1 MQTHILVL
9 TIGFLLDLCLGDP
22 WHWPHIVKFFG
33 NRITGAENFLRRKMP
48 ATPQGQ
54 RLGGTLVVLWILCLA
69 FCLPGFILWCCY
81 QLHWLLGLVA
91 ESVLCYQ
98 LLAMKGLKQESMKVY
113 RQLQQKNLIGARQ
126 AVSMIV
132 GRDTQR
138 LDETGVTKA
147 AVETVAENASDGVI
161 APMFYILLGGG
172 MLGAVYKAI
181 NTMDSMLGYK
191 NERYLY
197 WGRTAAKLDDI
208 VNYLPAR
215 LTGFLLVAA
224 AFILRLDYKNSW
236 RIFCRDRY
244 QHASPNS
251 AHGEAACA
259 GALHVQLAGDAW
271 YFGQLYHKPTIGDA
285 DRPISPDDI
294 VHANH
299 LLYGCGFF
307 MLSLC
312 WIVAAIVTGM
322 K

>member
-1 MQTHILVL
+1 MRYHVIAL
-9 TIGFLLDLCLGDP
+9 TIGFLLDLKLGDP

-33 NRITGAENFLRRKMP
+33 NRIAGGERVLRKLLPHSRQGELWGGAL
-48 ATPQGQ
+48 
-54 RLGGTLVVLWILCLA
+54 LVLWILLLA
-69 FCLPGFILWCCY
+69 AVLPGAALWCCY
-81 QLHWLLGLVA
+81 HVHWLIGLLA
-91 ESVLCYQ
+91 ESLLCYQ

-113 RQLQQKNLIGARQ
+113 QQLKQHNLSGARQ

-132 GRDTQR
+132 GRDTQS

-161 APMFYILLGGG
+161 APMLYILLGGG
-172 MLGAVYKAI
+172 VLGAVYKAI

-197 WGRTAAKLDDI
+197 WGRAAAKLDDV

-215 LTGFLLVAA
+215 LTGLLLVAA
-224 AFILRLDYKNSW
+224 ASLQGLDGKNSW

-244 QHASPNS
+244 NHASPNA

-271 YFGQLYHKPTIGDA
+271 YFGQLYKKPLIGDA
-285 DRPISPDDI
+285 DRPIEPEDI
-294 VHANH
+294 QRANQ
-299 LLYGCGFF
+299 LLYGAGWL
-307 MLSLC
+307 MLAAC
-312 WIVAAIVTGM
+312 WLAAGIFLWRR
-322 K
+322 

>member
-1 MQTHILVL
+1 MRYHVIAL
-9 TIGFLLDLCLGDP
+9 TIGFLLDLKLGDP

-33 NRITGAENFLRRKMP
+33 NRIAGGERVLRKLMP
-48 ATPQGQ
+48 NSRQGEVW
-54 RLGGTLVVLWILCLA
+54 GGTLLVLWILLLA
-69 FCLPGFILWCCY
+69 AALPGAVLWCCY
-81 QLHWLLGLVA
+81 HVHWLLGLLT
-91 ESVLCYQ
+91 ESLLCYQ

-113 RQLQQKNLIGARQ
+113 DQLKQQNLPGARQ

-132 GRDTQR
+132 GRDTQH

-172 MLGAVYKAI
+172 VLGAMYKAI

-197 WGRTAAKLDDI
+197 WGRTAAKLDDV

-215 LTGFLLVAA
+215 LTGLLLVAA
-224 AFILRLDYKNSW
+224 AGLQGLDGKNSW

-244 QHASPNS
+244 NHASPNS

-271 YFGQLYHKPTIGDA
+271 YFGQLYKKPLIGDA
-285 DRPISPDDI
+285 DRPIESEDI
-294 VHANH
+294 RRANR
-299 LLYGCGFF
+299 LLYGAGWL
-307 MLSLC
+307 MLALC
-312 WIVAAIVTGM
+312 WLAAGIFLWIG
-322 K
+322 